1 MGSSDGDGPTADRRR
16 MNRLTTGRLAG
27 TGGNRTWLR
36 WVPAAAVPAVIA
48 AGVLVGSMPA
58 RAGDPLPAKTP
69 AEVIALLAGHR
80 THTFSGTIE
89 QSSEL
94 GLPELP
100 ATGPTSGPASPGGA
114 ASAMEFL
121 TGEHTARVFMDGK
134 TKARIQ
140 VVDRLAERDVIRR
153 GNDVWLYSSK
163 DNSAAHLTL
172 PGYAADLPLT
182 QPPLADQGNT
192 GTPPLNT
199 PQAVVPVPPTPQ
211 DLAEKF
217 LAAADSSTAVSVG
230 PDVTAAGRPAYNL
243 LLEPRTGDTLVG
255 KVAIA
260 VDAANGMPLSVE
272 VTARGA
278 AQPAFSAGFT
288 SLSLDA
294 PDDALFNFVPPPGST
309 VEELQV
315 RHSHH
320 WPLSSGF
327 PGNPGIHVTPDNAAR
342 SIKDKVRPYLTG
354 AGWETVVEIPAEAGT
369 ASTMDA
375 LLSRNPL
382 LSQAVVAV
390 PGGRLFSS
398 TLFTVLFSDD
408 GRIFAGMVP
417 PERLQAAST
426 AP

>member
-1 MGSSDGDGPTADRRR
+1 MGSSDGDGRTTNGRSINDPNTSMLVGSG
-16 MNRLTTGRLAG
+16 MNRA
-27 TGGNRTWLR
+27 WLR
-36 WVPAAAVPAVIA
+36 WVPAVAVPAVIA
-48 AGVLVGSMPA
+48 TGVLVGSIPA
-58 RAGDPLPAKTP
+58 RAGDPLPGKTP

-80 THTFSGTIE
+80 TLTFSGTIE

-100 ATGPTSGPASPGGA
+100 ATGPTSGPASAGGA
-114 ASAMEFL
+114 ASVMEFL

-140 VVDRLAERDVIRR
+140 VVDRLAERDIIRR
-153 GNDVWLYSSK
+153 DHDVWFYSSK

-172 PGYAADLPLT
+172 PAYATDLPLT
-182 QPPLADQGNT
+182 DPGNT
-192 GTPPLNT
+192 GTPPLDK
-199 PQAVVPVPPTPQ
+199 PQADVEVPRTPQ

-230 PDVTAAGRPAYNL
+230 PDVEAAGRPAYNL
-243 LLEPRTGDTLVG
+243 LLEPRTGATLVG

-260 VDAANGMPLSVE
+260 VDAASGMPLSVE

-294 PDDALFNFVPPPGST
+294 PDEALFNFVPPPGST
-309 VEELQV
+309 VEELQF
-315 RHSHH
+315 RHPAR
-320 WPLSSGF
+320 WPLGSGL
-327 PGNPGIHVTPDNAAR
+327 PANPGTHVSPDDPADG
-342 SIKDKVRPYLTG
+342 IKDKVRPYLTG
-354 AGWETVVEIPAEAGT
+354 AGWETVVQVPAEAGA
-369 ASTMDA
+369 ASAANT

-382 LSQAVVAV
+382 LAQAAVAV
-390 PGGRLFSS
+390 PGGRLLST
-398 TLFTVLFSDD
+398 TLFNVLLTDD

-417 PERLQAAST
+417 PERLQAASA